1 MRVTRTIRDFE
12 NALITLLEKN
22 SFESL
27 TVDQICKE
35 ALMHRSSFYR
45 YFSDKYDL
53 LEQTLNAQINKL
65 TENTDSEDDIIK
77 QLLSY
82 IDKNKDVIRHLA
94 PNSARSSLYTE
105 ILNILSQVL
114 LERRNLE
121 TNDPIVTAL
130 QKSDNPE
137 MLAYVLSG
145 AIIGTIRPDNLPGPY
160 SPRIFQYIVI
170 IINSFDLPIPLTI
183 RIHVPNHTAHGNRQ
197 STTDFIHLST
207 SVL

>member
-12 NALITLLEKN
+12 NELITLLEKN

-145 AIIGTIRPDNLPGPY
+145 AIIGTFYWWQGNNYDVPTED
-160 SPRIFQYIVI
+160 VI
-170 IINSFDLPIPLTI
+170 KFARAATKSLT
-183 RIHVPNHTAHGNRQ
+183 N
-197 STTDFIHLST
+197 
-207 SVL
+207 

>member
-12 NALITLLEKN
+12 NALLTLLEKN
-22 SFESL
+22 SFEHL

-145 AIIGTIRPDNLPGPY
+145 AIIGTFYWWQGNNYDVPTED
-160 SPRIFQYIVI
+160 VI
-170 IINSFDLPIPLTI
+170 KFARAATKSLT
-183 RIHVPNHTAHGNRQ
+183 N
-197 STTDFIHLST
+197 
-207 SVL
+207 

>member
-22 SFESL
+22 AFESL

-145 AIIGTIRPDNLPGPY
+145 AIIGTFYWWQGNNYDVPTED
-160 SPRIFQYIVI
+160 VI
-170 IINSFDLPIPLTI
+170 KFARAATKSLT
-183 RIHVPNHTAHGNRQ
+183 N
-197 STTDFIHLST
+197 
-207 SVL
+207 

>member
-114 LERRNLE
+114 SFL
-121 TNDPIVTAL
+121 L
-130 QKSDNPE
+130 QSTLFFSEFTVD
-137 MLAYVLSG
+137 
-145 AIIGTIRPDNLPGPY
+145 D
-160 SPRIFQYIVI
+160 IVI
-170 IINSFDLPIPLTI
+170 IVCLITI
-183 RIHVPNHTAHGNRQ
+183 IFRHYEG
-197 STTDFIHLST
+197 S
-207 SVL
+207 

>member
-22 SFESL
+22 SFEGL

-145 AIIGTIRPDNLPGPY
+145 AIIGTFYWWQGNNYDVPTED
-160 SPRIFQYIVI
+160 VI
-170 IINSFDLPIPLTI
+170 KFARAATKSLT
-183 RIHVPNHTAHGNRQ
+183 N
-197 STTDFIHLST
+197 
-207 SVL
+207 

>member
-12 NALITLLEKN
+12 NALITLLEKKF
-22 SFESL
+22 FESL

-145 AIIGTIRPDNLPGPY
+145 AIIGTFYWWQGNNYDVPTED
-160 SPRIFQYIVI
+160 VI
-170 IINSFDLPIPLTI
+170 KFARAATKSLT
-183 RIHVPNHTAHGNRQ
+183 N
-197 STTDFIHLST
+197 
-207 SVL
+207 

>member
-65 TENTDSEDDIIK
+65 TENTDSEYDIIK

-145 AIIGTIRPDNLPGPY
+145 AIIGTFYWWQGNNYDVPTED
-160 SPRIFQYIVI
+160 VI
-170 IINSFDLPIPLTI
+170 KFARAATKSLT
-183 RIHVPNHTAHGNRQ
+183 N
-197 STTDFIHLST
+197 
-207 SVL
+207 

>member
-22 SFESL
+22 YFESL

-145 AIIGTIRPDNLPGPY
+145 AIIGTFYWWQGNNYDVPTED
-160 SPRIFQYIVI
+160 VI
-170 IINSFDLPIPLTI
+170 KFARVATKSLT
-183 RIHVPNHTAHGNRQ
+183 N
-197 STTDFIHLST
+197 
-207 SVL
+207 

>member
-1 MRVTRTIRDFE
+1 M
-12 NALITLLEKN
+12 
-22 SFESL
+22 
-27 TVDQICKE
+27 
-35 ALMHRSSFYR
+35 
-45 YFSDKYDL
+45 
-53 LEQTLNAQINKL
+53 

-145 AIIGTIRPDNLPGPY
+145 AIIGTFYWWQGNNYDVPTED
-160 SPRIFQYIVI
+160 VI
-170 IINSFDLPIPLTI
+170 KFARAATKSLT
-183 RIHVPNHTAHGNRQ
+183 N
-197 STTDFIHLST
+197 
-207 SVL
+207 

>member
-22 SFESL
+22 SFKSL

-145 AIIGTIRPDNLPGPY
+145 ANIGTFYWWQGNNYDVPTED
-160 SPRIFQYIVI
+160 VI
-170 IINSFDLPIPLTI
+170 KFARAATKSLT
-183 RIHVPNHTAHGNRQ
+183 N
-197 STTDFIHLST
+197 
-207 SVL
+207 

>member
-12 NALITLLEKN
+12 NALITLLEKKF
-22 SFESL
+22 FESL

-65 TENTDSEDDIIK
+65 TENIDSEDDIIK

-145 AIIGTIRPDNLPGPY
+145 AIIGTFYWWQGNNYDVPTED
-160 SPRIFQYIVI
+160 VI
-170 IINSFDLPIPLTI
+170 KFARAATKSLT
-183 RIHVPNHTAHGNRQ
+183 N
-197 STTDFIHLST
+197 
-207 SVL
+207 

>member
-12 NALITLLEKN
+12 NALLTLLEKN
-22 SFESL
+22 SFEHL

-35 ALMHRSSFYR
+35 ALLHRSSFYR

-65 TENTDSEDDIIK
+65 TDNTDSEDDIIK
-77 QLLSY
+77 QLISY
-82 IDKNKDVIRHLA
+82 IEQHKEVIRHLA

-105 ILNILSQVL
+105 ILTILSQIL
-114 LERRNLE
+114 LERRNIK
-121 TNDPIVTAL
+121 TNDPIVIAL

-145 AIIGTIRPDNLPGPY
+145 AIIGTFYWWQGNNYDVPKED
-160 SPRIFQYIVI
+160 VI
-170 IINSFDLPIPLTI
+170 KFARATARLLIN
-183 RIHVPNHTAHGNRQ
+183 
-197 STTDFIHLST
+197 
-207 SVL
+207 

>member
-22 SFESL
+22 YFESL

-145 AIIGTIRPDNLPGPY
+145 AIIGTFYWWQGNNYDVPTED
-160 SPRIFQYIVI
+160 VI
-170 IINSFDLPIPLTI
+170 KFARAATKSLT
-183 RIHVPNHTAHGNRQ
+183 N
-197 STTDFIHLST
+197 
-207 SVL
+207 

>member
-1 MRVTRTIRDFE
+1 MRVTRTVRDFE
-12 NALITLLEKN
+12 NALITLLETN
-22 SFESL
+22 SFEHL

-35 ALMHRSSFYR
+35 ALLHRSSFYR

-82 IDKNKDVIRHLA
+82 IDKHKEVIRHLA

-105 ILNILSQVL
+105 ILNILSQIL
-114 LERRNLE
+114 LDRRDIE
-121 TNDPIVTAL
+121 TNDPIVLAL
-130 QKSDNPE
+130 RKSDNPE

-145 AIIGTIRPDNLPGPY
+145 AIIGTFYWWQGNNYDVPTED
-160 SPRIFQYIVI
+160 VI
-170 IINSFDLPIPLTI
+170 KFARKATKSLT
-183 RIHVPNHTAHGNRQ
+183 
-197 STTDFIHLST
+197 D
-207 SVL
+207 

>member
-65 TENTDSEDDIIK
+65 TENLSEK
-77 QLLSY
+77 QRELLKKFSK
-82 IDKNKDVIRHLA
+82 ILVEENKITINH
-94 PNSARSSLYTE
+94 
-105 ILNILSQVL
+105 
-114 LERRNLE
+114 
-121 TNDPIVTAL
+121 
-130 QKSDNPE
+130 E
-137 MLAYVLSG
+137 M
-145 AIIGTIRPDNLPGPY
+145 
-160 SPRIFQYIVI
+160 
-170 IINSFDLPIPLTI
+170 
-183 RIHVPNHTAHGNRQ
+183 H
-197 STTDFIHLST
+197 
-207 SVL
+207 

>member
-105 ILNILSQVL
+105 ILNIL
-114 LERRNLE
+114 RR
-121 TNDPIVTAL
+121 
-130 QKSDNPE
+130 
-137 MLAYVLSG
+137 
-145 AIIGTIRPDNLPGPY
+145 
-160 SPRIFQYIVI
+160 
-170 IINSFDLPIPLTI
+170 
-183 RIHVPNHTAHGNRQ
+183 
-197 STTDFIHLST
+197 
-207 SVL
+207 

>member
-114 LERRNLE
+114 LE
-121 TNDPIVTAL
+121 PIVTAL

-145 AIIGTIRPDNLPGPY
+145 AIIGTFYWWQGNNYDVPTED
-160 SPRIFQYIVI
+160 VI
-170 IINSFDLPIPLTI
+170 KFARAATKSLT
-183 RIHVPNHTAHGNRQ
+183 N
-197 STTDFIHLST
+197 
-207 SVL
+207 

>member
-12 NALITLLEKN
+12 NTLITLLEKN

-145 AIIGTIRPDNLPGPY
+145 AIIGTFYWWQGNNYDVPTED
-160 SPRIFQYIVI
+160 VI
-170 IINSFDLPIPLTI
+170 KFARAATKSLT
-183 RIHVPNHTAHGNRQ
+183 N
-197 STTDFIHLST
+197 
-207 SVL
+207 

>member
-1 MRVTRTIRDFE
+1 M
-12 NALITLLEKN
+12 ITLLEKN

-145 AIIGTIRPDNLPGPY
+145 AIIGTFYWWQGNNYDVPTED
-160 SPRIFQYIVI
+160 VI
-170 IINSFDLPIPLTI
+170 KFARAATKSLT
-183 RIHVPNHTAHGNRQ
+183 N
-197 STTDFIHLST
+197 
-207 SVL
+207 

>member
-22 SFESL
+22 SFE
-27 TVDQICKE
+27 ICKE

-145 AIIGTIRPDNLPGPY
+145 AIIGTFYWWQGNNYDVPTED
-160 SPRIFQYIVI
+160 VI
-170 IINSFDLPIPLTI
+170 KFARAATKSLT
-183 RIHVPNHTAHGNRQ
+183 N
-197 STTDFIHLST
+197 
-207 SVL
+207 

>member
-22 SFESL
+22 FFESL

-145 AIIGTIRPDNLPGPY
+145 AIIGTFYWWQGNNYDVPTED
-160 SPRIFQYIVI
+160 VI
-170 IINSFDLPIPLTI
+170 KFARAATKSLT
-183 RIHVPNHTAHGNRQ
+183 N
-197 STTDFIHLST
+197 
-207 SVL
+207 

>member
-65 TENTDSEDDIIK
+65 TENK
-77 QLLSY
+77 VVLP
-82 IDKNKDVIRHLA
+82 NKDEA
-94 PNSARSSLYTE
+94 
-105 ILNILSQVL
+105 
-114 LERRNLE
+114 
-121 TNDPIVTAL
+121 
-130 QKSDNPE
+130 
-137 MLAYVLSG
+137 VLS
-145 AIIGTIRPDNLPGPY
+145 RRFCL
-160 SPRIFQYIVI
+160 
-170 IINSFDLPIPLTI
+170 
-183 RIHVPNHTAHGNRQ
+183 
-197 STTDFIHLST
+197 
-207 SVL
+207 

>member
-22 SFESL
+22 AFESL

-121 TNDPIVTAL
+121 TNDPIVIAL

-145 AIIGTIRPDNLPGPY
+145 AIIGTFYWWQGNNYDVPTED
-160 SPRIFQYIVI
+160 VI
-170 IINSFDLPIPLTI
+170 KFARAATKSLT
-183 RIHVPNHTAHGNRQ
+183 N
-197 STTDFIHLST
+197 
-207 SVL
+207 

>member
-1 MRVTRTIRDFE
+1 
-12 NALITLLEKN
+12 
-22 SFESL
+22 
-27 TVDQICKE
+27 
-35 ALMHRSSFYR
+35 MHRSSFYR

-145 AIIGTIRPDNLPGPY
+145 AIIGTLYWWQGNNYDVPTED
-160 SPRIFQYIVI
+160 VI
-170 IINSFDLPIPLTI
+170 KFAGAATKSLT
-183 RIHVPNHTAHGNRQ
+183 N
-197 STTDFIHLST
+197 
-207 SVL
+207 

>member
-1 MRVTRTIRDFE
+1 MTFRDVKFVLFEEGRVMRVTRTIRDFE

-145 AIIGTIRPDNLPGPY
+145 AIIGTFYWWQGNNYDVPTED
-160 SPRIFQYIVI
+160 VI
-170 IINSFDLPIPLTI
+170 KFARAATKSLT
-183 RIHVPNHTAHGNRQ
+183 N
-197 STTDFIHLST
+197 
-207 SVL
+207 

>member
-22 SFESL
+22 YFESL

-35 ALMHRSSFYR
+35 ALLHRSSFYR

-82 IDKNKDVIRHLA
+82 IDRNKEVIRHLA

-105 ILNILSQVL
+105 ILNILSQIL
-114 LERRNLE
+114 LERRDIE
-121 TNDPIVTAL
+121 TNDPIVIAL

-145 AIIGTIRPDNLPGPY
+145 AIIGTFYWWQGNNYDVPTED
-160 SPRIFQYIVI
+160 VI
-170 IINSFDLPIPLTI
+170 KFARAATKSLT
-183 RIHVPNHTAHGNRQ
+183 N
-197 STTDFIHLST
+197 
-207 SVL
+207 